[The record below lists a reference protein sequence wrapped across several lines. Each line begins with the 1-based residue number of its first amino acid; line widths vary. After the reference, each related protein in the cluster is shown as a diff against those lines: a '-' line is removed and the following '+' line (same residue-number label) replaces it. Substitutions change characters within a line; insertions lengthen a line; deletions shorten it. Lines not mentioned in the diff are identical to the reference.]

1 MHPPVVENMPCKFAD
16 LQKKAADVLNEDH
29 QTKGF
34 TIKSKQKTSWD
45 GAVLTTACDVFS
57 GKDEITT
64 PGKVTWKFP
73 KPAGFSG
80 LAIDKFEID
89 KKGAMKLEAV
99 VDSSL
104 HKVKDLKIEVK
115 SDLQSLEAISK
126 GITFTGI
133 KDTQIK
139 ADIKPLNP
147 SAFTAEIT
155 RSVADLATVGVKFSG
170 AGVPDVGLNVAK
182 GPIFAAATAGSGFT
196 VFNVYGLYSINDKL
210 QVAATFAQGG
220 KKSGAFSAGGSF
232 ALQKGTSLK
241 AKVDHEQNAS
251 LTLKH
256 EISKG
261 VTILAGAGYGV
272 QKGNLNYGFQVSVE

>member
-1 MHPPVVENMPCKFAD
+1 MPCKFAD
-16 LQKKAADVLNEDH
+16 IQKKAADVLNEDH

-45 GAVLTTACDVFS
+45 GAVLTTACDLFS

-73 KPAGFSG
+73 KPAGFG
-80 LAIDKFEID
+80 GIAIDKFEID
-89 KKGAMKLEAV
+89 KKGGMKLEAV
-99 VDSSL
+99 SDSSL
-104 HKVKDLKIEVK
+104 HKVKDLKVEFK
-115 SDLQSLEAISK
+115 SDLQNLNAITK

-139 ADIKPLNP
+139 AEIKPLDLKSF
-147 SAFTAEIT
+147 SAEVT
-155 RSVADLATVGVKFSG
+155 RSVGDLATVGVKFGG

-182 GPIFAAATAGSGFT
+182 GPAFAAVTAGDGFKA
-196 VFNVYGLYSINDKL
+196 FNVFGLYTVNDKL
-210 QVAATFAQGG
+210 KVAATFGQGSKDKDG
-220 KKSGAFSAGGSF
+220 KDLGQTFSAGGSF
-232 ALQKGTSLK
+232 AVQNGTSLK
-241 AKVDHEQNAS
+241 GKIDHKQNVS

-261 VTILAGAGYGV
+261 VTILAGAGYAV
-272 QKGNLNYGFQVSVE
+272 QKGDLSYGLKVSVE

>member
-1 MHPPVVENMPCKFAD
+1 
-16 LQKKAADVLNEDH
+16 LNEDH

-45 GAVLTTACDVFS
+45 GAVLTTACDLFS
-57 GKDEITT
+57 GKEEITT

-80 LAIDKFEID
+80 ISIDKFEID
-89 KKGAMKLEAV
+89 KTGGMKLEAV
-99 VDSSL
+99 GDSSL
-104 HKVKDLKIEVK
+104 HKVKDLKVEFK
-115 SDLQSLEAISK
+115 SDLKDLNAISK

-139 ADIKPLNP
+139 AEIKPLDLKSF
-147 SAFTAEIT
+147 SAEVT
-155 RSVADLATVGVKFSG
+155 RSVGDLATVGVKFGG
-170 AGVPDVGLNVAK
+170 AGVPDVGLNVAT
-182 GPIFAAATAGSGFT
+182 GPIFAAVTAGSAFK
-196 VFNVYGLYSINDKL
+196 VFNVYGLYTVNDKIK
-210 QVAATFAQGG
+210 VAATFAQGG
-220 KKSGAFSAGGSF
+220 KKSGEFSAGGSF

-241 AKVDHEQNAS
+241 AKIDDKQTAS

-272 QKGNLNYGFQVSVE
+272 AKGDLSYGLQVSVE

>member
-1 MHPPVVENMPCKFAD
+1 MPCKFAD

-80 LAIDKFEID
+80 LSIDKFEID
-89 KKGAMKLEAV
+89 KKGGMKLEAV
-99 VDSSL
+99 ADAGM
-104 HKVKDLKIEVK
+104 HKVKDLKIEFK
-115 SDLQSLEAISK
+115 SDLKDLEAISK

-133 KDTQIK
+133 ADTQIK
-139 ADIKPLNP
+139 AEIKPLNP
-147 SAFTAEIT
+147 KKFSAEVT
-155 RSVADLATVGVKFSG
+155 RSVGDLATVGVNFKG
-170 AGVPDVGLNVAK
+170 AGVPDVGLNVTK
-182 GPIFAAATAGSGFT
+182 GPVFAAVTAGSAFS
-196 VFNVYGLYSINDKL
+196 VFNVYGLYSVNDKIK
-210 QVAATFAQGG
+210 VAATFEQGG

-232 ALQKGTSLK
+232 SVQKGTSLK

-261 VTILAGAGYGV
+261 VTILAGAGYGL
-272 QKGNLNYGFQVSVE
+272 QKGNLSYGLQVSVE

>member
-1 MHPPVVENMPCKFAD
+1 MPCKFAD
-16 LQKKAADVLNEDH
+16 LGKKAADVLNEDH

-34 TIKSKQKTSWD
+34 AIKSKQKTSWD
-45 GAVLTTACDVFS
+45 GAVLTTACDLFS

-73 KPAGFSG
+73 KPAGFNGIS
-80 LAIDKFEID
+80 IDKFEID
-89 KKGAMKLEAV
+89 KKGGLKLEAV
-99 VDSSL
+99 ADNNL
-104 HKVKDLKIEVK
+104 HKVKDLKIEFK
-115 SDLQSLEAISK
+115 SDLKNLEAVSK

-139 ADIKPLNP
+139 AEIKPLDP
-147 SAFTAEIT
+147 SKFSAEIT
-155 RSVADLATVGVKFSG
+155 RSVNIATVGVKFGG

-182 GPIFAAATAGSGFT
+182 GPAFAAVTAGAGFT
-196 VFNVYGLYSINDKL
+196 VFNVSGMYSINDKL
-210 QVAATFAQGG
+210 KVAATFEQGG

-232 ALQKGTSLK
+232 ALQSGTSVK
-241 AKVDHEQNAS
+241 AKIDHEQNAS

-261 VTILAGAGYGV
+261 VTILTGASYGV
-272 QKGNLNYGFQVSVE
+272 KKGDVNYGFQISVE

>member
-1 MHPPVVENMPCKFAD
+1 M
-16 LQKKAADVLNEDH
+16 NEDH

-45 GAVLTTACDVFS
+45 GAVLTTACDLFS

-73 KPAGFSG
+73 KPAGFGGIS
-80 LAIDKFEID
+80 IDKFEID
-89 KKGAMKLEAV
+89 KKGGMKLEAV
-99 VDSSL
+99 ADSSL
-104 HKVKDLKIEVK
+104 HKVKDLKVEFK
-115 SDLQSLEAISK
+115 SDLKNLSAVSK

-139 ADIKPLNP
+139 AEVKPLDLSKF
-147 SAFTAEIT
+147 SAEVT
-155 RSVADLATVGVKFSG
+155 RSIGDLATVGVNFKG
-170 AGVPDVGLNVAK
+170 AGVPDVGLNVTK
-182 GPIFAAATAGSGFT
+182 GPAFAAVTAGAGFS
-196 VFNVYGLYSINDKL
+196 VFNVYGLYTVNDKL
-210 QVAATFAQGG
+210 KVAATFAQGG
-220 KKSGAFSAGGSF
+220 KNNGHFSAGGSF

-241 AKVDHEQNAS
+241 GKIDHEQNAS

-272 QKGNLNYGFQVSVE
+272 KKGDLSYGLQVSVE

>member
-1 MHPPVVENMPCKFAD
+1 MPCKFAD
-16 LQKKAADVLNEDH
+16 IQKKAADVLNEDH

-34 TIKSKQKTSWD
+34 LIKSKQKTSWD
-45 GAVLTTACDVFS
+45 GAVLTTACDLFAGGEVA
-57 GKDEITT
+57 T

-80 LAIDKFEID
+80 IAIDKFEID
-89 KKGAMKLEAV
+89 KKGGMKLEAV
-99 VDSSL
+99 ADSSL
-104 HKVKDLKIEVK
+104 HKVKDLKVEFK
-115 SDLQSLEAISK
+115 SDLKNLEAISK

-139 ADIKPLNP
+139 AEIKPLDLSKF
-147 SAFTAEIT
+147 SAEVT
-155 RSVADLATVGVKFSG
+155 RSVGDLATVGVMFKG
-170 AGVPDVGLNVAK
+170 ADIPSVALNVAK
-182 GPIFAAATAGSGFT
+182 GPGFVAVTAGSKFT
-196 VFNVYGLYSINDKL
+196 VFNVYGLYSVNDKL
-210 QVAATFAQGG
+210 KVAATFEQGG
-220 KKSGAFSAGGSF
+220 KKSGEFSAGGSF

-241 AKVDHEQNAS
+241 AKIDHEQNAS

-272 QKGNLNYGFQVSVE
+272 KKGDFSYGLQVSVE

>member
-1 MHPPVVENMPCKFAD
+1 MG
-16 LQKKAADVLNEDH
+16 QKKAADVLNEDH
-29 QTKGF
+29 QTWGF

-45 GAVLTTACDVFS
+45 GAVLTTQCDLFS
-57 GKDEITT
+57 GKEEITT
-64 PGKVTWKFP
+64 PGKVTWKLP

-80 LAIDKFEID
+80 IAIDKFEID
-89 KKGAMKLEAV
+89 KKGGMKLEAV
-99 VDSSL
+99 ADSGL
-104 HKVKDLKIEVK
+104 HKVDGLKVEFK
-115 SDLQSLEAISK
+115 SDLKNLNAITK

-139 ADIKPLNP
+139 AEVKPLDLKKF
-147 SAFTAEIT
+147 SAEVT
-155 RSVADLATVGVKFSG
+155 RSVADLATVGVKFGG
-170 AGVPDVGLNVAK
+170 AGVPDVGLNIAK
-182 GPIFAAATAGSGFT
+182 GPAFAAVTAGSGFT

-210 QVAATFAQGG
+210 QVAVTFEQGG

-241 AKVDHEQNAS
+241 AKVDQDSEAS

-261 VTILAGAGYGV
+261 VTILTGAGYGL
-272 QKGNLNYGFQVSVE
+272 QRKNLT

>member
-1 MHPPVVENMPCKFAD
+1 MPCKFGD
-16 LQKKAADVLNEDH
+16 IQKKAADVLNEDH

-45 GAVLTTACDVFS
+45 GAVLTTACDLFS

-80 LAIDKFEID
+80 ISIDKFEID
-89 KKGAMKLEAV
+89 KKGGMKLEAV
-99 VDSSL
+99 ADSSL
-104 HKVKDLKIEVK
+104 HKVKDLKVEFK
-115 SDLQSLEAISK
+115 SDLKDLAAISK

-139 ADIKPLNP
+139 AEVKPLDLKKF
-147 SAFTAEIT
+147 SAEVT
-155 RSVADLATVGVKFSG
+155 RSVGDLATVGVNFGS
-170 AGVPDVGLNVAK
+170 AGVPDVALNVTK
-182 GPIFAAATAGSGFT
+182 GPAFAAATAKAGFT
-196 VFNVYGLYSINDKL
+196 VFNVYGMYAVNDKL
-210 QVAATFAQGG
+210 KVAATFEQGG
-220 KKSGAFSAGGSF
+220 KKSGAFSAGAAF

-241 AKVDHEQNAS
+241 CKIDHEQNAS
-251 LTLKH
+251 ATVKH

-261 VTILAGAGYGV
+261 VTILAGAGYAM
-272 QKGNLNYGFQVSVE
+272 KKSDLTYGLQVSVE

>member
-1 MHPPVVENMPCKFAD
+1 MG
-16 LQKKAADVLNEDH
+16 QKKAADVLNEDH
-29 QTKGF
+29 QTWGF

-45 GAVLTTACDVFS
+45 GAVLTTQCDLFS
-57 GKDEITT
+57 GKEEITT

-80 LAIDKFEID
+80 IAIDKFEID
-89 KKGAMKLEAV
+89 KKGGMKLEAV
-99 VDSSL
+99 GDSGL
-104 HKVKDLKIEVK
+104 HKVKDLKVEFK
-115 SDLQSLEAISK
+115 SDLKNLNAITK

-139 ADIKPLNP
+139 AEIKPLDLKKF
-147 SAFTAEIT
+147 SAEVT
-155 RSVADLATVGVKFSG
+155 RSVGDLATVGVKFGG

-182 GPIFAAATAGSGFT
+182 GPAFAAVTAGSGFT
-196 VFNVYGLYSINDKL
+196 VFNVYGLYTVNDKL
-210 QVAATFAQGG
+210 KVAATFEQGG
-220 KKSGAFSAGGSF
+220 KKSGAFTAGCSF

-241 AKVDHEQNAS
+241 AKVDQDSEAS

-261 VTILAGAGYGV
+261 VTILTGAGYGL
-272 QKGNLNYGFQVSVE
+272 QRKNLT

>member
-1 MHPPVVENMPCKFAD
+1 ME
-16 LQKKAADVLNEDH
+16 AADVLNEDH

-45 GAVLTTACDVFS
+45 GAVLTTQCDLFS
-57 GKDEITT
+57 GKEEITT
-64 PGKVTWKFP
+64 PGKVTWKLP

-80 LAIDKFEID
+80 IAIDKFEID
-89 KKGAMKLEAV
+89 KKGGMKLEAV
-99 VDSSL
+99 ADSSL
-104 HKVKDLKIEVK
+104 HKVDGLKVEFK
-115 SDLQSLEAISK
+115 SDLKNLNAITK

-139 ADIKPLNP
+139 AEVKPLDLKKF
-147 SAFTAEIT
+147 SAEIT
-155 RSVADLATVGVKFSG
+155 RSVGDLATVGVKLGG
-170 AGVPDVGLNVAK
+170 AGVPDVALNVAK
-182 GPIFAAATAGSGFT
+182 GPAFAAVTADTGFT
-196 VFNVYGLYSINDKL
+196 VFNVYGLYTVSDKL
-210 QVAATFAQGG
+210 KVAATFAQGG

-241 AKVDHEQNAS
+241 GKIDHEQNAS

-272 QKGNLNYGFQVSVE
+272 KKGDLSYGLQVSVE